1 MHLRHR
7 WEYFISFR
15 GSDYF
20 PANQSL
26 SSYLSIECPTL
37 KACFI
42 QLLHCTESRLLVK
55 QYFLGS
61 CLGYPDLRSLNKLL
75 FSAWVAVSV
84 QRKHPLKVLLPL
96 MLSSRALLYGG
107 QACLD
112 CFSLFSI
119 FTAVMRV
126 IAWYPEYNLFFHD
139 THLLHK
145 NQKRGWLTCLLIVY
159 LPNSMHITFQF
170 GLPRKYELTYLSWS

>member
-1 MHLRHR
+1 MQWLFSGKSIIV
-7 WEYFISFR
+7 YSFLNSMPHFK
-15 GSDYF
+15 G
-20 PANQSL
+20 L
-26 SSYLSIECPTL
+26 W
-37 KACFI
+37 FI
-42 QLLHCTESRLLVK
+42 QLLHCTFVIESRLLVK
-55 QYFLGS
+55 QNFLGS
-61 CLGYPDLRSLNKLL
+61 CLGYPDLRLLNKLL

-139 THLLHK
+139 TLVT
-145 NQKRGWLTCLLIVY
+145 QKSETWLINLFVDCV
-159 LPNSMHITFQF
+159 PA
-170 GLPRKYELTYLSWS
+170 

>member
-1 MHLRHR
+1 MQWL
-7 WEYFISFR
+7 FS
-15 GSDYF
+15 GT
-20 PANQSL
+20 
-26 SSYLSIECPTL
+26 SIIIIVFL
-37 KACFI
+37 FVNSMSHFKGMLHSMW
-42 QLLHCTESRLLVK
+42 QLLHCTVVIESRLLVK
-55 QYFLGS
+55 QNFLGS

-139 THLLHK
+139 TLVT
-145 NQKRGWLTCLLIVY
+145 QKSETWLINLFVDCV
-159 LPNSMHITFQF
+159 PA
-170 GLPRKYELTYLSWS
+170 